1 VWACTLDLT
10 DCGVRAPKVNVNRS
24 DRPPGIRFNT
34 LLGVADM
41 ANPTAVAGLGK
52 VTTVK
57 TPAGATIHVLP
68 TETGSIL
75 VGKNASGGELT
86 VLVQGPK
93 AIALTLGDVYDA
105 LGKGLGGLK
114 SLLGGCTPT
123 QTATATYDK
132 DGKMTSF
139 TMTQTCKPD

>member
-1 VWACTLDLT
+1 
-10 DCGVRAPKVNVNRS
+10 
-24 DRPPGIRFNT
+24 
-34 LLGVADM
+34 M